1 MKSAVTWTVTSLHV
15 IWGLSGYLHF
25 FVCFLGLVSSLVME
39 LSSVYSSSVMVK
51 DFFEF
56 FFLEVLE
63 PESLCTPQSWGFFS
77 QILFQ
82 IFFPVPVLF
91 PLWGS
96 DGASVA
102 AVLLPADLGVCA
114 RCCQSRSFPSACL
127 PVRPPF
133 FCHLQPARD
142 AICDI
147 SASVL
152 NCRFILLLGCS
163 FLTET
168 SDPSLCFQSVCPYY
182 INHGFWSIFSN
193 NANVCVISALMSV
206 DWLLLYKLSFPY
218 CF

>member
-25 FVCFLGLVSSLVME
+25 FVCFLVLVSSLVME

-102 AVLLPADLGVCA
+102 AVLLSADLGVCA

-147 SASVL
+147 SASVII
-152 NCRFILLLGCS
+152 RFSSKLPLHPSSRLL
-163 FLTET
+163 F
-168 SDPSLCFQSVCPYY
+168 P
-182 INHGFWSIFSN
+182 HWGFWAFPLFPE
-193 NANVCVISALMSV
+193 CLP
-206 DWLLLYKLSFPY
+206 LLHKPWFLKHF
-218 CF
+218 F